1 MLEGTR
7 QLKSTFV
14 IHDEVLRWL
23 GMRFLV
29 IVDGTR
35 RKQLFKMECD
45 ERNNG
50 NAIIREAD

>member
-29 IVDGTR
+29 IGDGTW

>member
-29 IVDGTR
+29 IVDGTWR
-35 RKQLFKMECD
+35 LKWNVKKEIMGMPLLEKLIE
-45 ERNNG
+45 
-50 NAIIREAD
+50 